1 MTIIYV
7 AVGALVGLALY
18 SKIGE
23 KIATQWYI
31 PKIQAIA
38 INSLINLKESDLDEI
53 EKEMRNYWLVLAP
66 IEAISDCLLF
76 RFSY

>member
-7 AVGALVGLALY
+7 VVGTIVGLVLY
-18 SKIGE
+18 LKIGE

-31 PKIQAIA
+31 PKVQAIA
-38 INSLINLKESDLDEI
+38 INSLINLKQKDLDEI
-53 EKEMRNYWLVLAP
+53 ENDMRNYWLVLAP
-66 IEAISDCLLF
+66 IEVISDCLLF